1 MSFDLQRYLIE
12 NNLTLIGKIRVF
24 EDVDDDTEEP
34 SDKEVKDSS
43 KDIKDLDKQKKELK
57 QLQTRAK
64 DIIFKYTEDTPQ
76 GRKVKGSITA
86 YQKAI
91 GDLPKKIKAL
101 KAKIDAIEKP
111 SSNQEED

>member
-1 MSFDLQRYLIE
+1 MSFDLQKYLLE
-12 NNLTLIGKIRVF
+12 NNLTLISKIRLV

-43 KDIKDLDKQKKELK
+43 KDIKDLEKNKKELTL
-57 QLQTRAK
+57 LQAKVK
-64 DIIFKYTEDTPQ
+64 DIIFKYTIDTPD
-76 GRKVKGSITA
+76 GKRKLSDVSA
-86 YQKAI
+86 YNKAV
-91 GDLPKKIKAL
+91 GDLPKKIKDL